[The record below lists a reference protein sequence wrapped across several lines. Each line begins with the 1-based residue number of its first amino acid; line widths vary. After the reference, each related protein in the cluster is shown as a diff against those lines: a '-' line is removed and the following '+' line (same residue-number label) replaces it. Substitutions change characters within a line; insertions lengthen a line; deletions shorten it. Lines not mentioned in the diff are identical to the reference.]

1 MWTHICMDKY
11 SQHYCACCKFCR
23 KKSWPFSKSSYSNYE
38 KMVKKIFLQSIYI
51 HLPALVLT
59 RDH

>member
-1 MWTHICMDKY
+1 MDKY